1 MAETTES
8 EFAGCR
14 VLVVED
20 SFLIAT
26 ALSDMLTK
34 LGCEVVGPASTVADA
49 RGLIADRQPH
59 LAVLDIALHHE
70 DSTPIA
76 RELAAHDRP
85 FTFLTGYDGARVLP
99 EDLRSRPCLQK
110 PIEFEMLRRT
120 LRGLR
125 RSSGCG

>member
-1 MAETTES
+1 MVDTTQA

-34 LGCEVVGPASTVADA
+34 LGCEVVGPVSTVADA
-49 RGLIADRQPH
+49 HDLIVDRQPH
-59 LAVLDIALHHE
+59 VAILDIALHHE

-85 FTFLTGYDGARVLP
+85 FTFLTGFDGARVLP

-110 PIEFEMLRRT
+110 PVELEMLRRA
-120 LRGLR
+120 LRGL
-125 RSSGCG
+125 CGTAEQG